1 MAQLYLAL
9 FVGLQRACDIWVESV
24 SKPEVN
30 FLFGGWLSI
39 ASQEREY
46 VLACN
51 FLEVRHRHYLV
62 ADRLIRDDAKSFIGR
77 KFLNTLSGRVK

>member
-1 MAQLYLAL
+1 MRETQ
-9 FVGLQRACDIWVESV
+9 
-24 SKPEVN
+24 VN
-30 FLFGGWLSI
+30 FLFSSWLPV
-39 ASQEREY
+39 ASEERKY
-46 VLACN
+46 VLAAS